1 MLHKGEKH
9 QLSSVFTSLTKNQIG
24 IEIYFQWY
32 LGKPPFGSEE
42 KTLELLSQI
51 NLIEEVSIPV
61 DKITKRPS
69 IPLSKLE
76 KESSLQNFLKAFDWF
91 VQAVRA
97 L

>member
-1 MLHKGEKH
+1 M
-9 QLSSVFTSLTKNQIG
+9 SITKKQIG
-24 IEIYFQWY
+24 VEIYFQWY
-32 LGKPPFGSEE
+32 SGKPPFDSEE
-42 KTLELLSQI
+42 KRLELLSQI
-51 NLIEEVSIPV
+51 NLIEGVSIPI

-76 KESSLQNFLKAFDWF
+76 KELNLQNFLNTFDGF